1 MLAITSKGLS
11 SQDCSWVNTLAGLQR
26 QSTES
31 GGKTLGLHQCS
42 RKHHPFNFK
51 ISNKLLSSAGDLDL
65 DDQLQQF
72 ETRPGQSASWDGGG
86 VQGSRCAP
94 GGDNICHYFKNI
106 FHKLWNMFY
115 FFKNISRTRADRPHL
130 RHCFEL
136 LHCGCRLD
144 NSSINRCQALGEPA
158 PMSTWPLRLPQS

>member
-1 MLAITSKGLS
+1 MLAITTKGLS

-72 ETRPGQSASWDGGG
+72 ETRPGQSASRDGGR
-86 VQGSRCAP
+86 VQRPRCSP
-94 GGDNICHYFKNI
+94 GGRDHNQQSRGEHICHIFKNI
-106 FHKLWNMFY
+106 FRKSWNIFHKFWNIFY

-136 LHCGCRLD
+136 LHYGCRL
-144 NSSINRCQALGEPA
+144 
-158 PMSTWPLRLPQS
+158 